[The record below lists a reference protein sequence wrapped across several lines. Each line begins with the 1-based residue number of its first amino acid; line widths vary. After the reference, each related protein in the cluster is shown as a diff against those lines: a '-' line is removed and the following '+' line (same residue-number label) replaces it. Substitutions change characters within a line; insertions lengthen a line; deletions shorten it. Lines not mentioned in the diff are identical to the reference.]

1 MYLAIVKPCNCSNSV
16 EVGGVDEVGDDEDI
30 FPLPR
35 DVISSTATR
44 RLSGSSGKQ
53 REGRI
58 VFPSIII
65 IARTDKRTDG
75 AARRTYSPG
84 ASIRGKVGCQRSEL
98 RTLRI
103 GRFSEPSCARRIAVE
118 GGTTEKGGER
128 LGYRRSASRCPFGR
142 RGKPIWCGP
151 LLGKTAAIFVGR
163 LSNSNPITSS
173 VTRLSDRW
181 H

>member
-98 RTLRI
+98 RSVADSPYRTVFRTVLR
-103 GRFSEPSCARRIAVE
+103 SPNC
-118 GGTTEKGGER
+118 
-128 LGYRRSASRCPFGR
+128 R
-142 RGKPIWCGP
+142 RGRDDGKGRGTARLPAQCFPMSIWKKRKAN
-151 LLGKTAAIFVGR
+151 LVWSIAR
-163 LSNSNPITSS
+163 
-173 VTRLSDRW
+173 
-181 H
+181 